1 MASATEKSLYER
13 LGGYDAI
20 AAVTDSILER
30 LFADAVIGG
39 YWSGHSSDTKRT
51 ERQLIVD
58 YLCDAS
64 GGPTFYT
71 GRTMGTSHQGMG
83 INEADYDILMEHC
96 VATLDLFYVPERE
109 KDDVCSFLNG
119 LREEIIQRA

>member
-20 AAVTDSILER
+20 AAVTDSFLER
-30 LFADAVIGG
+30 LFADPVIGG
-39 YWSGHSSDTKRT
+39 YWAGHSDDTKRT

-71 GRTMGTSHQGMG
+71 GRTMSTSHQGMG
-83 INEADYDILMEHC
+83 ISEADYDILMEHC
-96 VATLDLFYVPERE
+96 VATLDEFEVPERE

-119 LREEIIQRA
+119 LREEIIQTA